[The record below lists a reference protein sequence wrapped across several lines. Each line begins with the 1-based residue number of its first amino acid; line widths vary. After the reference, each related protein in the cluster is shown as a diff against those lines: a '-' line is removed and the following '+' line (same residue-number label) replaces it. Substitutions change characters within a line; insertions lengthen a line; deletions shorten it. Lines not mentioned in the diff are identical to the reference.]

1 MAHPG
6 ACRPVREGGSIE
18 GASDS
23 GSGLCE
29 ARGCE
34 ARGWGAVSGRT
45 GAGVLKALGIAAGAG
60 DIGAGDI
67 GAGDIGAGDIGAGDI
82 GAGVPSDGGLAGGA
96 EKGAAGAASSGSGGK
111 PIGGKATLGGIAVGG
126 MPPGGSSVGTE
137 SGRGLGAT
145 IRDASNFGG
154 SATGLAGTWPEANA
168 TGAAASIESLWTES
182 VRIDGSKGSVGG
194 PATVGSPESTGAET
208 TGAETKGSVTK
219 NASGAPGLLGP
230 EASRGIGISD
240 GNSDGISGRA
250 TRGGRLGASPPS
262 GPSASED
269 TTIGLAKT
277 AE

>member
-6 ACRPVREGGSIE
+6 ACRPVSEGGSIE

-34 ARGWGAVSGRT
+34 AIGCEAIGWGAVSGRT
-45 GAGVLKALGIAAGAG
+45 GAGDTKVLGSVAGAG
-60 DIGAGDI
+60 DKGAVALGAGDK
-67 GAGDIGAGDIGAGDI
+67 GAC
-82 GAGVPSDGGLAGGA
+82 VPSDGGLAEGA

-168 TGAAASIESLWTES
+168 TGAAASIESLWIES
-182 VRIDGSKGSVGG
+182 VRIDGS
-194 PATVGSPESTGAET
+194 
-208 TGAETKGSVTK
+208 
-219 NASGAPGLLGP
+219 
-230 EASRGIGISD
+230 
-240 GNSDGISGRA
+240 
-250 TRGGRLGASPPS
+250 
-262 GPSASED
+262 
-269 TTIGLAKT
+269 
-277 AE
+277 